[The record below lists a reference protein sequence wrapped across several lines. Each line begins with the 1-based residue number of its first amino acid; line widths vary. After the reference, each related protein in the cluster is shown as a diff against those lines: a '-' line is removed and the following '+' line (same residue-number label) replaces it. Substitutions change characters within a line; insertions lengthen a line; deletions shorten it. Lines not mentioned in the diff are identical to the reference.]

1 MGIFDNIKN
10 ELGRRNSE
18 ARIRR
23 QTENA
28 ERTQRREPKEDED
41 MFGSYGRQAGRLVD
55 RAYQTF
61 TDPQRKAEGKRL
73 LIGGIKHGIGMT
85 ARGVLG
91 PRQATTMPKQT
102 IIIKRRKKK

>member
-1 MGIFDNIKN
+1 MGIFDDIKN

-28 ERTQRREPKEDED
+28 ERTQRQETNKEDIFD
-41 MFGSYGRQAGRLVD
+41 RYSRQAGRLAARTYD
-55 RAYQTF
+55 TF
-61 TDPQRKAEGKRL
+61 TDPQRKAEGKRI
-73 LIGGIKHGIGMT
+73 LIGGIKHGVGMT

-91 PRQATTMPKQT
+91 PRQTTTMPKQT

>member
-1 MGIFDNIKN
+1 MGIWDDIKTSIGQQDS
-10 ELGRRNSE
+10 ERRIQ
-18 ARIRR
+18 RH
-23 QTENA
+23 TKHA
-28 ERTQRREPKEDED
+28 ERTQRQETNKEDIFD
-41 MFGSYGRQAGRLVD
+41 RYSRQAGRLAARTYD
-55 RAYQTF
+55 TF

-73 LIGGIKHGIGMT
+73 LIGGIKHGVGMT